1 MDLGDAMSSILCLQ
15 KGKYMGIVI
24 LAVYV
29 DGIVITGNDGDEI
42 DKLKAYMT
50 TEFESRILE
59 LNLMPSCL
67 EY

>member
-42 DKLKAYMT
+42 V
-50 TEFESRILE
+50 S
-59 LNLMPSCL
+59 
-67 EY
+67 